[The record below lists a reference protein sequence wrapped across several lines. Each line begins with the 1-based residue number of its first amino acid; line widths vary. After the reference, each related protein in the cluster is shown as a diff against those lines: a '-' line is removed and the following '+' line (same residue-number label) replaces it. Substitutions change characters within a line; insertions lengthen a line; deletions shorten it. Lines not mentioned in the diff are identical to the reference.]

1 MKRHMGLRMV
11 VCKKCNKNIKFY
23 QKKHT
28 PIEGK
33 TIVYCEKCNTEY
45 ISQKNLELR
54 IKKRQE
60 KELEERIK
68 RENGYKRVEEINKIL
83 VKYYNACNV
92 EKKVGIGKAYE
103 NFEIKEYFENNNLGI
118 AKAYIEELHKELHIG
133 NNTGSSLEL
142 NTLLTNK
149 KIYMG
154 IIELIDDLDKIL
166 KIILKRNIET
176 NYIELL
182 KLLYDLY
189 QETLNLETEATI
201 NAEFVR
207 IKNKLKNKLTEANVL
222 KEFINTPIDII
233 IDPQGAELLLRKF
246 GIESVSEDLE
256 KILEE
261 LKEEIELERFEK
273 NLSGENKYIKMREYS
288 ELNGFEFEEY
298 LKELF
303 DKLGYVAVGTKLSG
317 DQGADVI
324 VMKDSIKS
332 VVQAK
337 KYGGKVTNKA
347 VQEVVAAK
355 AYYNCER
362 AMVVTTG
369 EFTKSAIELALSNNV
384 ELWDRIVL
392 EKKNRRGKF
401 NKKE

>member
-1 MKRHMGLRMV
+1 
-11 VCKKCNKNIKFY
+11 
-23 QKKHT
+23 
-28 PIEGK
+28 
-33 TIVYCEKCNTEY
+33 
-45 ISQKNLELR
+45 
-54 IKKRQE
+54 
-60 KELEERIK
+60 
-68 RENGYKRVEEINKIL
+68 
-83 VKYYNACNV
+83 
-92 EKKVGIGKAYE
+92 
-103 NFEIKEYFENNNLGI
+103 LGI